1 MFSKVW
7 EVKLSKKCVWKDR
20 QGCKNIHEQKRGK
33 LYEETINEK
42 MMQIRKERKEKERT
56 EFTECSIIQ
65 LMQEKEYLGKIGMVQ
80 WIICVSKQ

>member
-1 MFSKVW
+1 M
-7 EVKLSKKCVWKDR
+7 
-20 QGCKNIHEQKRGK
+20 
-33 LYEETINEK
+33 INEK

-80 WIICVSKQ
+80 